1 VTRSATH
8 VAGPFDEEQAA
19 DAGGYFLGD
28 YEGLVTTGTTFGA
41 FFDQAINQATNPSD
55 VFYTTLSPAP

>member
-1 VTRSATH
+1 VGGRRRP
-8 VAGPFDEEQAA
+8 AGHRRDPLLA

-41 FFDQAINQATNPSD
+41 FFDQTINQATNPSD
-55 VFYTTLSPAP
+55 AYYTTLSPAP